1 MVEVGGSNP
10 LAPTSLFVS
19 GCRAVVS
26 ISRRLTGF
34 SPPTLR
40 VGVVGFSAKP
50 ILRTPFGRV
59 PSLREVIES
68 TRAYQFVYLWLSCR
82 GFDITAID
90 GILTTDPA
98 GRGCRLLGEADP
110 SDSLWSRSLASRGYR
125 IHSRLP
131 VCLSLVV
138 VPWFRYHGDRRDS
151 HHRPC
156 GSGLSASRRSR
167 SFGLP
172 SVAFPRFA
180 RLSNPLAPARMI
192 EKAAAG
198 FSRPRLFCLRHSPG
212 GE

>member
-10 LAPTSLFVS
+10 LAPTSLFIS

-26 ISRRLTGF
+26 ISRRSTGF

-40 VGVVGFSAKP
+40 VGVVGFLAKP
-50 ILRTPFGRV
+50 ILWTPFR
-59 PSLREVIES
+59 
-68 TRAYQFVYLWLSCR
+68 
-82 GFDITAID
+82 
-90 GILTTDPA
+90 
-98 GRGCRLLGEADP
+98 
-110 SDSLWSRSLASRGYR
+110 SRSLAGRGYR

-131 VCLSLVV
+131 VCLSLAV

-151 HHRPC
+151 YHRPC
-156 GSGLSASRRSR
+156 GSGLSASWRSR

-172 SVAFPRFA
+172 LVAFPRFA
-180 RLSNPLAPARMI
+180 RLSNPLAPATRMI